1 MSDIGEFDIT
11 EFDNFAFVV
20 DGEVAVTHS
29 FHRPSMPAH
38 CAALASQPQVVLIPQ
53 ELVGQVDGDWLYVD
67 GEFRRAV

>member
-1 MSDIGEFDIT
+1 MAEVAEYDAT

-29 FHRPSMPAH
+29 FHRASMPAH
-38 CAALASQPQVVLIPQ
+38 CAALSSQPQVVRIPQ
-53 ELVGQVDGDWLYVD
+53 ELVGQVDGDWVYVD

>member
-1 MSDIGEFDIT
+1 MAEVAEYDAT

-29 FHRPSMPAH
+29 FHRLSMPAH
-38 CAALASQPQVVLIPQ
+38 CAALSSEPQVVLIPQ
-53 ELVGQVDGDWLYVD
+53 ELVGQVDGDWVYVD